1 MSRKEDIWDKIHSN
15 LWEIIFLMWVVG
27 SLAECSF
34 TASTERGVS
43 VGVQSRQE
51 EKKTESVKAPVKNE
65 DGPVPD
71 WK

>member
-1 MSRKEDIWDKIHSN
+1 MSSKENWLDKISSN
-15 LWEIIFLMWVVG
+15 LWEIIFLMWAVG

-34 TASTERGVS
+34 TASTEQGVS